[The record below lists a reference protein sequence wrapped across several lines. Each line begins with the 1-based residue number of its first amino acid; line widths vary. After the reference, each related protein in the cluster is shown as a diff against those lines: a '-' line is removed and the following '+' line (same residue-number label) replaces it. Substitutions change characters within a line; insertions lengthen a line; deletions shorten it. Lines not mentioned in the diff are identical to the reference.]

1 MNLQKFKIVSDSS
14 SDILTVPD
22 VSFSSAPLKIITADK
37 EYIDD
42 ATLDVYAM
50 AEELLRYKGKSSTA
64 CPSPGDWIAAFGDAQ
79 YIFCVTITSGLSGS
93 YNAACIAK
101 QQYEENNPGK
111 KVFVIDSLSAG
122 PELCLIIE
130 KLREYILS
138 GKEFDEICTLIPQ
151 YLSKTGLLFI
161 LESMRNLA
169 NNGRANPIVAKA
181 AGLLGIR
188 AVGRASSKGT
198 LELLEKCRGEQKA
211 FSSILRHLGDNIKKV
226 RIAHCN
232 NESAVAQLSSLIAE
246 KFKDAEIKIYQL
258 RGLCSFYA
266 EKGGLLVGYETI

>member
-101 QQYEENNPGK
+101 QQYEENNPGR

-151 YLSKTGLLFI
+151 YLSKTGLLFM

-169 NNGRANPIVAKA
+169 NNGRVNPIVAKA

-211 FSSILRHLGDNIKKV
+211 FSAILRHLGDNIKKV

>member
-169 NNGRANPIVAKA
+169 NNGRVNPIVAKA